1 MEVVVH
7 KGKAIF
13 LGIGRPGFDTDLG
26 LRLFRESAALVEKLG
41 CSVVRPDALVT
52 DPEDVGRLAAEYR
65 DQDADAL
72 LVQFST
78 FADGRFITRA
88 ASELDLPILIWSM
101 PEPEVGGRLRLNSLT
116 GGNLATSL
124 LARLGR
130 RFKFVYGLPN
140 EADVERDLSRWL
152 LAAVTARKL
161 KESVI
166 AEVGNPPPGFYTS
179 SVDALALMRKTGVR
193 LTRVDLQTVFQKAA
207 QVPPERY
214 AKVIEKDR
222 SAVKGLDQL
231 VTDHVVKSTQFYLAL
246 KDMLGEAKPAAIAVR
261 CWPEFFTEYGGA
273 ACSTLSHFIEDGIPA
288 GCEADTLGA
297 VTMLI
302 QHCLTGLATYLADLV
317 YVDRGSNTCT
327 FWHCGVG
334 AFSLASERTGPVAG
348 VQPNRNFGYALNNAL
363 RSGPVTIA
371 RLGQSPDGF
380 RMLIFRGEAL
390 DTPNRFTGTSVDVRL
405 EKPAQEVLDTV
416 IYGGFEHHFSL
427 VWKDIAAELVELC
440 SLMDIPFVTL

>member
-1 MEVVVH
+1 MNT
-7 KGKAIF
+7 GKVIL
-13 LGIGRPGFDTDLG
+13 LGMARPGFDTELALRVFHDSVAAVERLG
-26 LRLFRESAALVEKLG
+26 Y
-41 CSVVRPDALVT
+41 SVIRPDALVT
-52 DPEDVGRLAAEYR
+52 DPEEVGRLAAEYH
-65 DQDADAL
+65 DQGADAL
-72 LVQFST
+72 IVQFST
-78 FADGRFITRA
+78 FTDGQFITRA
-88 ASELDLPILIWSM
+88 VSKISLPVLIWSV

-116 GGNLATSL
+116 GGNLAASL

-140 EADVERDLSRWL
+140 DGDLQRDLSRWL
-152 LAAVTARKL
+152 LAAATARKL
-161 KESVI
+161 KDAVI
-166 AEVGNPPPGFYTS
+166 AEVGNPPPGFFTS
-179 SVDALALMRKTGVR
+179 SVDALALMRKVGAR
-193 LTRVDLQTVFQKAA
+193 LTRVDLQAVFQRAA

-214 AKVIEKDR
+214 RKVIEADQ
-222 SAVKGLDQL
+222 SVVKGLDHL

-261 CWPEFFTEYGGA
+261 CWPEFFTEYGAA

-302 QHCLTGLATYLADLV
+302 QHYLTGLPTYLADLV
-317 YVDRGSNTCT
+317 YVDRGRNTCT

-334 AFSLASERTGPVAG
+334 AFSLASGRTGPVAG
-348 VQPNRNFGYALNNAL
+348 VHPNRNFGFALNNAL
-363 RSGPVTIA
+363 GSGPVTIA
-371 RLGQSPDGF
+371 RLGQSADGF

-405 EKPAQEVLDTV
+405 ERPVQQAIETV

-440 SLMDIPFVTL
+440 SLMDIPIVMP